1 MSVYSML
8 RKWLLVAAM
17 IGIEACITLEVI
29 LMIANVQT
37 LGVPVR
43 YASIPGTVGASC
55 SLLFI
60 PTLGY
65 VMDRWA
71 KSKISK
77 AKILVFTTSIQMI
90 GTSLI
95 FTANTVKLLLYDDG
109 HNATTANVTNAST
122 TTQGFPVESSSKSP
136 GSEHIYFYAIIAM
149 VGYSLND
156 CGYDSSCC
164 FLKTF
169 SLASTPKE
177 EQSSIIVQ
185 SSFVSSLGGCLI
197 AILGSIGLGTRLT
210 AGTSH
215 DINAAQSAFLSALCF
230 VLVASGLTITLTTG
244 FCCSPSSSSPY
255 EEIVNEDQTKFVHKE
270 EPPTKSGVLGFVR
283 RQKDQII
290 INISAF
296 FLMGSL
302 YSYEVYVVNFVGE
315 GILDGDPQADTNS
328 QQYKNYVRGIEI
340 GSSGTLIYYIS
351 FIVFNVFQEFL
362 LRKIGWK
369 IEMIIICIGH
379 VAVNLVCA
387 LTAELWAF
395 YITTVWTGF
404 FRATAMTVPYI
415 LANQFA
421 FKLNGDKNSGVVIA
435 VVASMLPCGFILCSA
450 LMGPL
455 IDVTG
460 NPATPVY
467 YTAATSLLGLLVI
480 VCLKSE

>member
-1 MSVYSML
+1 M
-8 RKWLLVAAM
+8 AAM
-17 IGIEACITLEVI
+17 IGIEACVTLEVI
-29 LMIANVQT
+29 LVIANVQT

-43 YASIPGTVGASC
+43 YASIPCTVGASC

-71 KSKISK
+71 KSKTSK

-109 HNATTANVTNAST
+109 HNATIANETNPST
-122 TTQGFPVESSSKSP
+122 TTQGFPVEPSITSP
-136 GSEHIYFYAIIAM
+136 DIENINFYAIIAM
-149 VGYSLND
+149 VGYSLVD

-164 FLKTF
+164 FSKTF
-169 SLASTPKE
+169 FLASTPKE

-185 SSFVSSLGGCLI
+185 SSFVSSLGGGLI

-215 DINAAQSAFLSALCF
+215 DINAAQSAFLSTLCF
-230 VLVASGLTITLTTG
+230 FLVASGLTITLTTG
-244 FCCSPSSSSPY
+244 FCCSSSRCSPY
-255 EEIVNEDQTKFVHKE
+255 EEIVSKEKTEVVHKE
-270 EPPTKSGVLGFVR
+270 EQATKSGVLGFVR
-283 RQKDQII
+283 RQKHQII
-290 INISAF
+290 INISML
-296 FLMGSL
+296 FLGGSL
-302 YSYEVYVVNFVGE
+302 YSNSVYVVNFVGE
-315 GILDGDPQADTNS
+315 GILGGDPRADTSS
-328 QQYKNYVRGIEI
+328 QQYKNYVRGVEI
-340 GSSGTLIYYIS
+340 GSSGTLIYYVS
-351 FIVFNVFQEFL
+351 FSVFNVFQEFL
-362 LRKIGWK
+362 LRKIGWR
-369 IEMIIICIGH
+369 IEMMIICIGN
-379 VAVNLVCA
+379 ASLNLVCA

-395 YITTVWTGF
+395 YITAVWTGF
-404 FRATAMTVPYI
+404 FRATVMTVPYI

-421 FKLNGDKNSGVVIA
+421 VKLNGDKNSGVVIA
-435 VVASMLPCGFILCSA
+435 VVASMSPCGFILCSA